1 MIDAEAEHRDPR
13 LPRVRIRQLVIA
25 VLAAWAIFGV
35 QRRAQA
41 FVRHTVDD
49 QELVNVRTA
58 SPAAAD
64 AYVQAEARLRADDF
78 LGAEK
83 LLASARALNKDS
95 FLLARRHCQVLTELG
110 RREAAISACKA
121 ALSGSTAMDE
131 RAYVGALMSGGQLVT
146 PKDLVDAVREAANAK
161 RLHGQPFSD
170 AAFCEIAHH
179 IGDDAM
185 FSSCLAGLQTN
196 APGYFETTRWQAAR
210 RLSPWLY
217 WAGWS
222 LLAALAVLT
231 LLHAFWAWFRRPAA
245 QARKPGTVAL
255 FALGLAISFAT
266 PAHAQEPPP
275 FQLGHFPINHQDP
288 ESQIPTI
295 AERNADPLEFGYFLQ
310 DLSAEA
316 LKAERKNDYRKAVKY
331 WRASAKAVP
340 DQAVAFSHACRA
352 YEMVEEREHA
362 LEYCSRA
369 LNLNGSTSE
378 DFLRWGR
385 LMVAGPLDLTT
396 PEIQDI
402 DAAITHLRAQANGTG
417 PAAVI
422 ECQLGVKLED
432 EARLAR
438 CTSVLAKTTPTDPHT
453 LTFQWSLAMKRHNY
467 SEARSL
473 LTAMSKTP
481 MTPAAIA
488 DLRAATEKA
497 GAWWRRPF
505 TDARYGF
512 GLVALIGLGVLF
524 VFRKRAQLREV
535 PPRAAPAS

>member
-1 MIDAEAEHRDPR
+1 M
-13 LPRVRIRQLVIA
+13 RIRQLVIA
-25 VLAAWAIFGV
+25 VLAAWAMFGV
-35 QRRAQA
+35 HRRAQAQTQA
-41 FVRHTVDD
+41 FVRHPLDD

-64 AYVQAEARLRADDF
+64 AYVQAEARLRAGDW

-131 RAYVGALMSGGQLVT
+131 RAYVGALMSGGQLVN
-146 PKDLVDAVREAANAK
+146 PKDLADAMREATNAR
-161 RLHGQPFSD
+161 RLHGQPFGD

-185 FSSCLAGLQTN
+185 FSSCLAGLQAN

-210 RLSPWLY
+210 QLSPWLY

-222 LLAALAVLT
+222 LLAALAGLT
-231 LLHAFWAWFRRPAA
+231 LAHAFWAWFRRPAP

-255 FALGLAISFAT
+255 FALGLSLSFTA
-266 PAHAQEPPP
+266 PAHAAEPTPY
-275 FQLGHFPINHQDP
+275 QLGHFPINRDDP
-288 ESQIPTI
+288 ESLIPTI

-316 LKAERKNDYRKAVKY
+316 FKAERKNDYRKAVKY

-352 YEMVEEREHA
+352 YQILEEREHA

-369 LNLNGSTSE
+369 LNLNGATSE
-378 DFLRWGR
+378 DFLRWGE
-385 LMVAGPLDLTT
+385 LMVNSPLDLTK
-396 PEIQDI
+396 PEIEDI
-402 DAAITHLRAQANGTG
+402 DAAIVHLRAQAGGTG

-438 CTSVLAKTTPTDPHT
+438 CTSVLAKATPNDPHA
-453 LTFQWSLAMKRHNY
+453 LTFQWSLAMKRRNY
-467 SEARSL
+467 GEARSL
-473 LTAMSKTP
+473 IATMSKTP
-481 MTPAAIA
+481 MPPAAIA
-488 DLRAATEKA
+488 ELRAATDKA

-512 GLVALIGLGVLF
+512 GLLVLIGLAVVF
-524 VFRKRAQLREV
+524 IFRKRAQLREV
-535 PPRAAPAS
+535 PPRAAAAS